1 MTVLEELVN
10 IMTEARD
17 QSTVSIPM
25 EMAVKIVFALSRFG
39 QIMPIIDEIRNY
51 KYTELD
57 KEQE

>member
-10 IMTEARD
+10 RMTEARD

-25 EMAVKIVFALSRFG
+25 EMAVKIAFALNRFG
-39 QIMPIIDEIRNY
+39 QIMPIIDEIRNN

-57 KEQE
+57 EKQE